1 MSQEFVLE
9 IAQTT
14 IYYTAILSAPILG
27 IGLVVGLFV
36 SMFQAVTQVK
46 EMTLTFIPKF
56 AAVMLMLLIV
66 LPWMINKFTEYVNYL
81 MNIIGTLHN

>member
-1 MSQEFVLE
+1 MNQEFVLE

-27 IGLVVGLFV
+27 VGLVVGLLV

-56 AAVMLMLLIV
+56 AAVMLMLLIS
-66 LPWMINKFTEYVNYL
+66 LPWMLNKFTEYFNYL
-81 MNIIGTLHN
+81 MNIIQTLHN

>member
-14 IYYTAILSAPILG
+14 IYYTALLAAPILG
-27 IGLVVGLFV
+27 TGLIVGLLV

-56 AAVMLMLLIV
+56 ASVMIV
-66 LPWMINKFTEYVNYL
+66 LVIALPWMMNKFIEYVSYI
-81 MNIIGTLHN
+81 MGIIQTLHN